1 MRAPYPHRKLTTATA
16 PSRPAPSRRP
26 LKIKNTIQ
34 RDLAILWAFIALIA
48 LVLAFLLLQLSRQG
62 ASSQISQ
69 ATAQAAVSC
78 ATMSAGLA
86 HALST
91 NSGTARSASDG
102 DGLPGSS
109 LMQAVIDLSLR
120 DQAGVEG
127 GFWHPQRMWWPMPSH
142 L

>member
-62 ASSQISQ
+62 APR
-69 ATAQAAVSC
+69 
-78 ATMSAGLA
+78 
-86 HALST
+86 
-91 NSGTARSASDG
+91 RSAR
-102 DGLPGSS
+102 PP
-109 LMQAVIDLSLR
+109 AR
-120 DQAGVEG
+120 
-127 GFWHPQRMWWPMPSH
+127 RR
-142 L
+142 